1 MAGVNK
7 DNEKG
12 VLIHDLGQAGL
23 NIGARLQSMGLTA
36 LIIDKNDRIG
46 DNWRNRYRVSNSL
59 R

>member
-1 MAGVNK
+1 MAGVNEG
-7 DNEKG
+7 NEKE
-12 VLIHDLGQAGL
+12 VLIPNLGQAGL

-46 DNWRNRYRVSNSL
+46 DNWRNRYRVSDPL

>member
-1 MAGVNK
+1 MAGVNEG
-7 DNEKG
+7 NEKEM
-12 VLIHDLGQAGL
+12 LIPNLGQAGL